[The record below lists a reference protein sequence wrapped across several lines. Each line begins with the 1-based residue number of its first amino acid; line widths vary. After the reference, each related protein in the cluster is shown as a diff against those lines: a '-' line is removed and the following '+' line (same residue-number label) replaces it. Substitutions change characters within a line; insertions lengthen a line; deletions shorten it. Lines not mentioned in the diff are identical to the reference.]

1 MEKNNGKIKGVLL
14 MFTSAFLWGSSYVA
28 TKGATESFPP
38 FLLVAIRMFIGSA
51 IVALIS
57 LRQFRKLNKR
67 IVFVGFVLGALY
79 AAGMSMQTLG
89 VKYTAAGR
97 TAFLTSVNCVMMPFL
112 EWIVLKNRPR
122 INNVVAAV
130 IGLVGVGFVA
140 LNGSFLINGGDVLT
154 LVATFCFA
162 VQIVLVGLY
171 IRDMDAGLLNFFLLF
186 SAGVFM
192 IIVSLFVENMDVQV
206 DGKTMFSVMYLSV
219 ACTGIPLLFQGIAQ
233 KYIAPTLVTIIC
245 CSQAVFAS
253 VLSAIIFQE
262 EFTLRV
268 IIGFVLIFAAVFIS
282 TMKTKNLPII
292 N

>member
-1 MEKNNGKIKGVLL
+1 MLA
-14 MFTSAFLWGSSYVA
+14 SAFLWGSSYVA

-38 FLLVAIRMFIGSA
+38 FLLVAVRLLIGSA

-57 LRQFRKLNKR
+57 LKQFRKLNKK
-67 IVFVGFVLGALY
+67 IVAVGFVLGALY

-112 EWIVLKNRPR
+112 EWVVLKNRPR
-122 INNVVAAV
+122 MNNIVAAV
-130 IGLVGVGFVA
+130 IALVGVGFVA

-171 IRDMDAGLLNFFLLF
+171 VRDMDAGLLNLFLLF
-186 SAGVFM
+186 SAGIFM
-192 IIVSLFVENMDVQV
+192 IAASLLVEDLNVSGVS
-206 DGKTMFSVMYLSV
+206 GKTMFSVMYLSV

-233 KYIAPTLVTIIC
+233 KYIAPSLVTIIC

-253 VLSAIIFQE
+253 VLSAIIFHE
-262 EFTLRV
+262 EFTLRSIV
-268 IIGFVLIFAAVFIS
+268 GFVLIFAAVFIS
-282 TMKTKNLPII
+282 TMKFSVRRK
-292 N
+292 